1 MSQSQILLIVLGII
15 IVGIAAVLGVRGFG
29 EGRKK
34 ANLDAL
40 SQDAYE
46 VAVDAIRWMRKP
58 QFFGGG
64 GDTCA
69 TVQCDW
75 SSASL
80 EAFGYGAEDDGSY
93 HTYHGVIEIDP
104 ASEPSNLVIRGT
116 NPELGNQVIIRITG
130 AHPDSLHTEIDPEFD
145 TGN

>member
-1 MSQSQILLIVLGII
+1 MSQSQFMLIVLGIV
-15 IVGIAAVLGVRGFG
+15 IVGIAAVLAVRGFG

-58 QFFGGG
+58 EFFGGG

-69 TVQCDW
+69 AARCDW
-75 SSASL
+75 TAATL
-80 EAFGYGAEDDGSY
+80 EKFGYGAESDGSL
-93 HTYHGVIEIDP
+93 HTYHGMIEIDP
-104 ASEPSNLVIRGT
+104 ASDPENLVIRGT
-116 NPELGNQVIIRITG
+116 NPELGNQVVIRITG
-130 AHPDSLHTEIDPEFD
+130 AHPDSVYTVIDPEY
-145 TGN
+145 TP

>member
-1 MSQSQILLIVLGII
+1 MSQSQFMLIVLGIV
-15 IVGIAAVLGVRGFG
+15 IVGIAAVLAVRGFG

-58 QFFGGG
+58 EFFGGG

-69 TVQCDW
+69 SAQCDW
-75 SSASL
+75 TTATL

-93 HTYHGVIEIDP
+93 HTYHGMIEIDP
-104 ASEPSNLVIRGT
+104 SSDPTNLVIRGT
-116 NPELGNQVIIRITG
+116 NQELGNQVIIRVTG
-130 AHPDSLHTEIDPEFD
+130 AHPDSVYTVVDPEYAP
-145 TGN
+145 